1 MAVIAHRPKAVE
13 LSLIQA
19 GYTLADIR
27 GEREVHRYEEQPQG
41 LAAAVGRVSPR
52 SALLAAA
59 GVMALGLFLAYET
72 GLVSPVAASVALAYG
87 LHTLGQVDSD
97 PVEVEHEVHRPGMTH
112 HEVQQRM
119 VQWHEWKRL
128 EKKEQEKQ
136 AKKARKAGKNPS
148 STRRT

>member
-1 MAVIAHRPKAVE
+1 MGVIAHRPKAVE
-13 LSLIQA
+13 LTLMQA

-27 GEREVHRYEEQPQG
+27 GEREVHTHQEQPEG
-41 LAAAVGRVSPR
+41 LVAAVGRVSPR

-59 GVMALGLFLAYET
+59 GTLALGLFLAYET
-72 GLVSPVAASVALAYG
+72 GLVSPVAVSVALAYG
-87 LHTLGQVDSD
+87 LHTLGQVNADT
-97 PVEVEHEVHRPGMTH
+97 VEVEHEVHRPGMTH

-128 EKKEQEKQ
+128 EKKHQEKQ

-148 STRRT
+148 STRRS